1 LDNQK
6 KKVMKSIKHMK
17 KGIVTLTISLI
28 GITSF
33 LQVNAQCEK
42 KFFCE
47 DDYDYEGDY
56 DYRSQSSF
64 AKLSPG
70 DTSSVSV
77 VLYGGQKYR
86 LFVCAD
92 PDLGGV
98 LWKIVNPERKNKRS
112 IQAIKKDTLVINK
125 VDADGNF
132 ITDSQGNLV
141 VKEKKVTIDT
151 IWKTERI
158 AYDKVIYD
166 NKKNTD
172 KPYLEV
178 IPKKSERYIIRVAVP
193 GGDPNLAGCVNV
205 YVGRLPVGSKSFAK
219 QGRSGDTY

>member
-1 LDNQK
+1 
-6 KKVMKSIKHMK
+6 MKSIKYMK
-17 KGIVTLTISLI
+17 KEIVTIAILLF

-77 VLYGGQKYR
+77 VLYGAQKYR
-86 LFVCAD
+86 IFVCAD
-92 PDLGGV
+92 PDLGDV
-98 LWKIVNPERKNKRS
+98 LWKVVNPERKTKRS
-112 IQAIKKDTLVINK
+112 IQSIKKDTLIINK

-132 ITDSQGNLV
+132 ITDDLGNLV
-141 VKEKKVTIDT
+141 VKEKKLMVDT
-151 IWKTERI
+151 VWKTERI

-172 KPYLEV
+172 KPYFEV
-178 IPKKSERYIIRVAVP
+178 TPKKSERYIVRVAVP
-193 GGDPNLAGCVNV
+193 SGDPNFAGCVNV
-205 YVGRLPVGSKSFAK
+205 YVGRLPVGSKSFSK
-219 QGRSGDTY
+219 GGNKKTGDTY